1 MTTSK
6 KALSIKERLT
16 VAKREIGNWF
26 AGADKAESA
35 ARVLSGMSRDKSG
48 LWKKTGHVVMR
59 PADTLKDTKN
69 PSLYNLAVELTKAN
83 LDKEG
88 AIFDGYTC
96 SQAYAFDIRAEKRA
110 AGGKDMSKANEREIN
125 KRKEAKKAAQGKV
138 GSKLQT
144 LRDSLETY
152 QTGSNR
158 KTKKEAKQVTPEAN
172 AERVLKAAFGIQLP
186 DALPKRPD
194 GERIN
199 GNDLNEAL
207 NLLAEVL
214 GYRFDSDKDVLV
226 AIK

>member
-1 MTTSK
+1 MSTSK
-6 KALSIKERLT
+6 KALSIKERLV

-48 LWKKTGHVVMR
+48 LWKKTGPVVMR
-59 PADTLKDTKN
+59 PADTLSDTKN
-69 PSLYNLAVELTKAN
+69 PSLYHLALGLTKAN
-83 LDKEG
+83 LDNEG
-88 AIFDGYTC
+88 PVFDGYTC
-96 SQAYAFDIRAEKRA
+96 SQAYAFDIRAEKKA
-110 AGGKDMSKANEREIN
+110 AGGKAMSKANEREIE
-125 KRKEAKKAAQGKV
+125 KRKQAKKAAQGRV

-186 DALPKRPD
+186 DALPRRPD
-194 GERIN
+194 GQRIN
-199 GNDLNEAL
+199 GDDLNEAL

-214 GYRFDSDKDVLV
+214 GYRFDADKDLLV

>member
-1 MTTSK
+1 MSTSK
-6 KALSIKERLT
+6 KALSIADRLA
-16 VAKREIGNWF
+16 VAQREIGNYF
-26 AGADKAESA
+26 AGTEKKENA
-35 ARVLSGMSRDKSG
+35 ARALSGMSRDKSG
-48 LWKKTGHVVMR
+48 LWKKTGPVVMR

-110 AGGKDMSKANEREIN
+110 AGGKDMSKANEKEIE
-125 KRKEAKKAAQGKV
+125 KRKQAKKAAQARV

-158 KTKKEAKQVTPEAN
+158 KTKKATDKPTPEAV
-172 AERVLKAAFGIQLP
+172 AERVLKAAFAIRVP

-194 GERIN
+194 GKRVD
-199 GNDLNEAL
+199 GNDLNQAL
-207 NLLAEVL
+207 DLLAEVL
-214 GYRFDSDKDVLV
+214 GYRIDEEKDALV